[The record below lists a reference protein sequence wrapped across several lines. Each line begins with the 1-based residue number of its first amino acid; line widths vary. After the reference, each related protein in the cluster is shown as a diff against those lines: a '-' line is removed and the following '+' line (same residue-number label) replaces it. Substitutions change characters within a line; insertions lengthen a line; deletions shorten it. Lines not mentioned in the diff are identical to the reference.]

1 MFAELAAVTTLLTGV
16 GVGAVKVA
24 GAVPTG
30 LPLVNKVPVP
40 SSLMV
45 AIAVVVVPSEL
56 VAAKLKV
63 SLLSRLLSLLMAV
76 RTNNL
81 PLLSSVTFPLV

>member
-1 MFAELAAVTTLLTGV
+1 MFAELADVTTLLTGV
-16 GVGAVKVA
+16 GAVKVA
-24 GAVPTG
+24 GEAPNG
-30 LPLVNKVPVP
+30 LPEVNKVPVP

-45 AIAVVVVPSEL
+45 AMAVVVVPSEL

-63 SLLSRLLSLLMAV
+63 SLLSELLSLIMAV

-81 PLLSSVTFPLV
+81 PLLSRVTFPLA